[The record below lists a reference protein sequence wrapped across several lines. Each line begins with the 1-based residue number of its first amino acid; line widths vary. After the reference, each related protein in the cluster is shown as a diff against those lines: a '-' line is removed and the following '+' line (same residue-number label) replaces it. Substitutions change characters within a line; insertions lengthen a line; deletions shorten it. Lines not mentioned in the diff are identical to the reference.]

1 MPRILEPVNLLR
13 RLARGAT
20 ATLLATS
27 SLCANAAA
35 SGAAP
40 PASAPLVLSACRLQ
54 QSQGLLALP
63 AECGELRVPEDRSRP
78 GGRRLPLFVARIPAI
93 NGQQADDPVFVLA
106 GGPGMGASDFYPNL
120 AGAFA
125 ALRRTRDIILVDQR
139 GTGRS
144 SRLGCGAADA
154 LDMAEAD
161 EARLVA
167 ALRECRATLARDHD
181 LRQFTTSV
189 AVADLEAVRAA
200 LGYARINLYGSS
212 YGTRVA
218 LHYARRYPARTRA
231 LVLDGVVPPQVV
243 LGPSLALDAQRAFD
257 RILARCRADEA
268 CNGRFPDIGA
278 DYAGLR
284 EQLHREPVKVALDH
298 PRTGEPMQVSMGPG
312 AFAVVLRLASYS
324 ASSAALLPWALHQAR
339 HAGQWRPLAAL
350 YVMAGT
356 SVSDALAY
364 GMHNSV
370 VCAEDVPRFGGQ
382 IDRAALERTFLGAS
396 QVDLLQ
402 SLCADWPRGPVD
414 ADFHQPLQSAVPSL
428 LLSGTADPVTP
439 AAYGDLVAQGLRN
452 AVHIALP
459 DQGHGQLGAPCMDRV
474 VRDFLDLAAT
484 PGEIGQLDRRCLE
497 PLRPAAFFLSASG
510 PAP

>member
-1 MPRILEPVNLLR
+1 MRRILGCVNLLR

-20 ATLLATS
+20 ATLLATG
-27 SLCANAAA
+27 SLCASAAA
-35 SGAAP
+35 PGTVSSSSTALAF
-40 PASAPLVLSACRLQ
+40 SACQLQ

-63 AECGELRVPEDRSRP
+63 AECGQLSVPEDRSQP
-78 GGRRLPLFVARIPAI
+78 GGRRLSLFVARIPAI
-93 NGQQADDPVFVLA
+93 NGQQAGDPVFVLA

-120 AGAFA
+120 AGAFS

-154 LDMAEAD
+154 LDMTEAD

-167 ALRECRATLARDHD
+167 ALRECRDTLARDHD
-181 LRQFTTSV
+181 LRQYTTSV

-218 LHYARRYPARTRA
+218 QHYARRYPARTRA

-257 RILARCRADEA
+257 RILARCADDAA
-268 CNGRFPDIGA
+268 CKGRFPDITA
-278 DYAGLR
+278 DYASLR
-284 EQLHREPVKVALDH
+284 EQLRREPVKVPMAH
-298 PRTGEPMQVSMGPG
+298 PRTGERMDVSMGPG

-339 HAGQWRPLAAL
+339 HAGQWQPLAAL

-370 VCAEDVPRFGGQ
+370 VCAEDVPRFPGR
-382 IDRAALERTFLGAS
+382 IDRAALDRTFLGAS

-414 ADFHQPLQSAVPSL
+414 ADFHQPLQGAIPTL

-439 AAYGDLVAQGLRN
+439 ATYGDLVAKGLRN

-474 VRDFLDLAAT
+474 VRDFLDLADQPT
-484 PGEIGQLDRRCLE
+484 QVGELDQRCLE